1 MFEGVTGP
9 DLAAALAEADVATL
23 TDDGVLDTI
32 AGWERVSR
40 WAAGMSLAA
49 VDELEKRRPGRDA
62 EFVQDE
68 VALALRISRIAA
80 GGRLLLASQLR
91 RLPGVRAALRA
102 GDLDVTKARIVA
114 DAVQPLD
121 DAAATRVQQRVL
133 PRAVE
138 QTPGQL
144 RAACERAVLHAD
156 PAAAARRHDHAL
168 RDRGVRL
175 IVLGDG
181 MAELSLRHTAD
192 RITALYNSIDTLA
205 RHARSASDDDRDGE
219 SDTRTLDQRRA
230 DTMVDLAELALDDA
244 RLLPTGPTAPEPEA
258 PASAS
263 GARSPN
269 PAGGPDAFVRPT
281 PHRAGRPPGRRRDVL
296 VHVVIPVG
304 TLLGVTDQPGELP
317 GYGPI
322 PAELAR
328 RVAADAT
335 WQRIFTD
342 PLTGRLT
349 HVDRGAYTPPPSVAE
364 HVRTR
369 DQTCRFPGCRR
380 AARWCDLDHR
390 VPYPHGPTCVCNLC
404 CLCRH
409 HHRLKQHPHW
419 RFEETDDDVYVW
431 TSPTGS
437 RYLTEPPP
445 LLDVPEILPA

>member
-1 MFEGVTGP
+1 M
-9 DLAAALAEADVATL
+9 AAA
-23 TDDGVLDTI
+23 
-32 AGWERVSR
+32 
-40 WAAGMSLAA
+40 
-49 VDELEKRRPGRDA
+49 
-62 EFVQDE
+62 
-68 VALALRISRIAA
+68 
-80 GGRLLLASQLR
+80 GRLLLAAQLR
-91 RLPGVRAALRA
+91 RLPGVREAMRA

-121 DAAATRVQQRVL
+121 DAAATRVEQRVL
-133 PRAVE
+133 PRAAE

-144 RAACERAVLHAD
+144 RAACERAVLNAD
-156 PAAAARRHDHAL
+156 PAGATRRHDHAPTGAGAAA
-168 RDRGVRL
+168 DP
-175 IVLGDG
+175 LGDG
-181 MAELSLRHTAD
+181 MAELSLRHTID
-192 RITALYNSIDTLA
+192 RVTALYNAIDTLA
-205 RHARSASDDDRDGE
+205 RHARTASDGPGDSFGDGDGE
-219 SDTRTLDQRRA
+219 PDTRTLDQRRA
-230 DTMVDLAELALDDA
+230 DAMVDLAQLALDDA
-244 RLLPTGPTAPEPEA
+244 GLFPAGPTTPDPEA

-263 GARSPN
+263 GARSST

-281 PHRAGRPPGRRRDVL
+281 PLRPGRLPGRRRDVL
-296 VHVVIPVG
+296 VHVIIPVG

-322 PAELAR
+322 PAALAR
-328 RVAADAT
+328 RIAADAT

-342 PLTGRLT
+342 PITGRLT

-390 VPYPHGPTCVCNLC
+390 IPYPHGPTCACNLC

-409 HHRLKQHPHW
+409 HHRLKQHPDW

-431 TSPTGS
+431 TSPTGT

-445 LLDVPEILPA
+445 LLDAPEFLHRVTGAPFVETARSVRDASPGDLSRALQNLRRFARR